1 VVLFIGGTSGLIYNV
16 KGGKVVSAATIT
28 ATITAVQGTTTAL
41 TLMVPVATNLTVHLV
56 IPEAT
61 NARMRLQGRF
71 YRLI

>member
-1 VVLFIGGTSGLIYNV
+1 MVLFIGGTSGLIYNV
-16 KGGKVVSAATIT
+16 EGGKVVSAATIT
-28 ATITAVQGTTTAL
+28 ATITAVQGTATAL